1 MGDAPSRKPTYE
13 ELEAENADLR
23 RRVTALEEQLKRALG
38 RIEELERAKKRQA
51 APFSKGDPKADPKRP
66 GRKPGDDYGKWYC
79 RPPPTRIDETI
90 DVPLPGTCPE
100 CGGHH
105 LKELSVE
112 DQFQT
117 DLPQVQP
124 INRRFRVHVGMCRG
138 CGSPVQGRHRLQTS
152 DALGAAAV
160 QLGPNV
166 LSLGT
171 TLNKA
176 FGLSFGKVS
185 SFLERAFGLHASRA
199 AFCRAAERLAKRV
212 QPTYE
217 SMVTAARSSTAVNV
231 DETGWKVGGRREWLW
246 TFVTKKYTVYR
257 IAPSRG
263 HDVIESV
270 LGANYAGLVGRDG
283 WAAYD
288 FLTEATHQSCLAHH
302 LARAADIL
310 EFAHR
315 GAARFAHAVTRVLR
329 DSLRLRD
336 RRSELSTHGFA
347 AARGRI
353 EARMDRLLEW
363 QPTWGPNAKFVR
375 HLRDERPHLFT
386 FLYHPEIEATNWPAE
401 QAIRPAVITRKVCGG
416 GNRTRRGARA
426 QEILVSFLRT
436 CAQQGRDAIKL
447 FVRALR
453 SRRQVRFALAL
464 APP

>member
-1 MGDAPSRKPTYE
+1 VGDAPSRKQTYE

-23 RRVTALEEQLKRALG
+23 RRVTTLEEQLKRALG
-38 RIEELERAKKRQA
+38 RIEDLERAKKRQA
-51 APFSKGDPKADPKRP
+51 APFSKGDPKAEPKRP

-117 DLPQVQP
+117 ELPQVRP
-124 INRRFRVHVGMCRG
+124 ISRRFRVHVGMCRS

-217 SMVTAARSSTAVNV
+217 SMVTAARTSTAVNV
-231 DETGWKVGGRREWLW
+231 ARPGRGGGRPR
-246 TFVTKKYTVYR
+246 TGRMVP
-257 IAPSRG
+257 APLPAHEGASLLLDLLR
-263 HDVIESV
+263 
-270 LGANYAGLVGRDG
+270 LGLGLVEPRLRVAGLPHEHD
-283 WAAYD
+283 
-288 FLTEATHQSCLAHH
+288 TSMAHFGV
-302 LARAADIL
+302 RP
-310 EFAHR
+310 R
-315 GAARFAHAVTRVLR
+315 G
-329 DSLRLRD
+329 
-336 RRSELSTHGFA
+336 
-347 AARGRI
+347 
-353 EARMDRLLEW
+353 
-363 QPTWGPNAKFVR
+363 
-375 HLRDERPHLFT
+375 
-386 FLYHPEIEATNWPAE
+386 
-401 QAIRPAVITRKVCGG
+401 
-416 GNRTRRGARA
+416 
-426 QEILVSFLRT
+426 
-436 CAQQGRDAIKL
+436 
-447 FVRALR
+447 
-453 SRRQVRFALAL
+453 
-464 APP
+464 